1 MQDRAIE
8 KKRWRSLATL
18 AATALPLIVAAP
30 QARAQSVTGSDDGG
44 DVIRGGTHSGV
55 PLLSQFYARFRNGD
69 HHVRSVGL
77 LIDSPRLFE
86 TQLYYRD
93 VNSDDPFDYA
103 YRYWDVQPSGI
114 FATDTGTRGCR
125 NTCTTSIARPAGDVV
140 FVLRGFYFSYR
151 GTDNHLKR
159 VRISESGGSLTVT
172 FADDGPSEGADD
184 FDYIVQY
191 AYVPRSRIGA
201 LGTVGGG
208 TTGSQSKPIT
218 GGSAV
223 IRGFSLGYLSSD
235 HHVEEMGMNVYGG
248 AATAWF
254 NDNNNDDPIDWSI
267 DWATVN

>member
-1 MQDRAIE
+1 MSNIAHDQKSFR
-8 KKRWRSLATL
+8 RLATWAL
-18 AATALPLIVAAP
+18 TALLLTLTAPLAH
-30 QARAQSVTGSDDGG
+30 AQSVSGSDDGG

-55 PLLSQFYARFRNGD
+55 PLLSQAYVRFRNGD

-77 LIDSPRLFE
+77 LIDTPRLFE

-103 YRYWDVQPSGI
+103 YRYWDVGPSGI
-114 FATDTGTRGCR
+114 FATSTGTRGCR
-125 NTCTTSIARPAGDVV
+125 GTCTVAITRPAGDSV

-159 VRISESGGSLTVT
+159 VRVSESGGNLTVS
-172 FADDGPSEGADD
+172 FFDESPSEAADD

-191 AYVPRSRIGA
+191 AYVPRSRIVT

-208 TTGSQSKPIT
+208 ANGSQSKPIA
-218 GGSAV
+218 GGTAV
-223 IRGFSLGYLSSD
+223 IRGFSFGYLSSD
-235 HHVEEMGMNVYGG
+235 HHVEELGMAVGG
-248 AATAWF
+248 GVATAHF
-254 NDNNNDDPIDWSI
+254 NDNNDDDAFDWSI